1 MTEKPLDTLIPL
13 SLQSPFKTGTYQKG
27 DLGISLRLANL
38 TYHKATT
45 PSNNSALL
53 SWFYS
58 IKYLGSACRNQ
69 NNSNNTPLWHPQKDL
84 QASENHVLPF
94 LLSLLFLG
102 LCLSSH
108 PVRLGFC
115 SLECLERGKGLN
127 LFVSCFVCCDSFN
140 YTLGL
145 NLCFTIHEL
154 WEAGK
159 ITCFVQCSWNN
170 FLQSLAQQTTWTNIK
185 QPMLPACH
193 RTLINDGAF

>member
-27 DLGISLRLANL
+27 DLGISLGLANL

-69 NNSNNTPLWHPQKDL
+69 NNSNNIPLWHPQKDL
-84 QASENHVLPF
+84 QASENRVLPF

-108 PVRLGFC
+108 PVSLGFC
-115 SLECLERGKGLN
+115 SPECLERRKGLN
-127 LFVSCFVCCDSFN
+127 LSCV
-140 YTLGL
+140 L
-145 NLCFTIHEL
+145 LCLL
-154 WEAGK
+154 WFFQLYSGTESLLYHPWAVG
-159 ITCFVQCSWNN
+159 SWKNHL
-170 FLQSLAQQTTWTNIK
+170 FC
-185 QPMLPACH
+185 PMLME
-193 RTLINDGAF
+193 